1 MSDLAWQVVVPRM
14 TESYGSSRDP
24 PEKSIPICTLK
35 NFPNAIEHCIQW
47 SRDLFEGYYA
57 QSASDVNA
65 YLSQPDYL
73 AALERQPGV
82 RRTTLDA
89 IRAKFVEFDE
99 DRSGAINQRELSKL
113 LASMGQ
119 EYSEVEV
126 GLLLNVLLL
135 IQGSLWAKP
144 TWGVYWTW
152 DPRLTTC
159 AIMVVAFG
167 VVLALRRQIDA
178 PMRRLTISSVA
189 TIIAFVNVPIVS
201 LSVKWWKTL
210 PQPYSSPETV
220 DSAMVTPLRVAAFGM
235 LFLATAFVVRRWRI
249 GLVALQRDFEAPD
262 LPEASAPL
270 KVED

>member
-1 MSDLAWQVVVPRM
+1 MNQRWEIWVGALGVAMLIWSHYTGLFVA
-14 TESYGSSRDP
+14 P
-24 PEKSIPICTLK
+24 PEAMMGDVGRILYAHVPTAWVGLLTYLVAFIA
-35 NFPNAIEHCIQW
+35 AI
-47 SRDLFEGYYA
+47 GA
-57 QSASDVNA
+57 
-65 YLSQPDYL
+65 L
-73 AALERQPGV
+73 ATGKVAW
-82 RRTTLDA
+82 DA
-89 IRAKFVEFDE
+89 MVE
-99 DRSGAINQRELSKL
+99 AT
-113 LASMGQ
+113 
-119 EYSEVEV
+119 VEV

-135 IQGSLWAKP
+135 VQGSLWAKP

-189 TIIAFVNVPIVS
+189 TIIAFVNVPIVY

-210 PQPYSSPETV
+210 HQPYSSPETV

-249 GLVALQRDFEAPD
+249 GCAALRRDFEAPD
-262 LPEASAPL
+262 LPEASTPL
-270 KVED
+270 VVED

>member
-1 MSDLAWQVVVPRM
+1 MNQRWEIWVGLLGTVMLVWAHYTGLFVS
-14 TESYGSSRDP
+14 P
-24 PEKSIPICTLK
+24 PEAMMGDVGRILYAHVPTAWVGLLTYLVAFIA
-35 NFPNAIEHCIQW
+35 AI
-47 SRDLFEGYYA
+47 GA
-57 QSASDVNA
+57 
-65 YLSQPDYL
+65 L
-73 AALERQPGV
+73 ATGRAAW
-82 RRTTLDA
+82 DA
-89 IRAKFVEFDE
+89 MVE
-99 DRSGAINQRELSKL
+99 AT
-113 LASMGQ
+113 
-119 EYSEVEV
+119 VEV

-189 TIIAFVNVPIVS
+189 TIIAFVNVPIVY

-210 PQPYSSPETV
+210 HQPYSSPETV